1 MIAIPACANF
11 YCNPDIPLAVR
22 MRAAMAAIPYEMP
35 RLAVTGQVSEND
47 FAEIL
52 DRRLKHMEAIAANEP
67 KMIEAKRI
75 DPVEVKPR
83 KASNTFA
90 QLSCD
95 QLAQENIADA

>member
-75 DPVEVKPR
+75 DPVEVKPPTPSLNYR
-83 KASNTFA
+83 ATS
-90 QLSCD
+90 LRRR
-95 QLAQENIADA
+95 I